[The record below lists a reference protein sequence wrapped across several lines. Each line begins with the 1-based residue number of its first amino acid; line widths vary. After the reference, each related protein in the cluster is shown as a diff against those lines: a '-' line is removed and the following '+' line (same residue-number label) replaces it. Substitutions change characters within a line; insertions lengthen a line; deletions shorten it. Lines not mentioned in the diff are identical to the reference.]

1 MNNSPQVS
9 IITPSYNHEKFIG
22 ACIESAIQQTYENWE
37 QIIIDDGS
45 TDQTAEVI
53 LSYADPRI
61 RYVHQENR
69 GIEALPH
76 TYNRALEFCNGELIA
91 ILEGDDAWPPE
102 KLSSLVKAFDD
113 KDVVL
118 AYGAVADMASDGTW
132 KGRLGRSVRRRM
144 RLPKEILTN
153 DPPGSATGYMLRAD
167 GVDLVPPSTVVIRR
181 TALKAIGGFQYVPNL
196 CVTDFPT
203 CVTLSLVGKFHYTP
217 EVMGY
222 RRRHLGSATF
232 HNVKRILTEAH
243 QYVCR
248 FPEEHNFPITASER
262 EAIEKTWSRTGPRS
276 EFTTGRLEL
285 ANGNWK
291 AARKHFARALNPIAP
306 RTFFA
311 SSVGWGLSWLHC
323 DLESLLKLVGIATM
337 REKNVVTNLHEESMK
352 TR

>member
-118 AYGAVADMASDGTW
+118 AYGARLHVESGRSGPRASIHGCHSAYRTEGHWRVSIRSEPLCHGLPDVCDSESGW
-132 KGRLGRSVRRRM
+132 KVPLHARGHGIPQAASRLGHVSQREADIDRGTSVR
-144 RLPKEILTN
+144 LQI
-153 DPPGSATGYMLRAD
+153 
-167 GVDLVPPSTVVIRR
+167 
-181 TALKAIGGFQYVPNL
+181 
-196 CVTDFPT
+196 
-203 CVTLSLVGKFHYTP
+203 
-217 EVMGY
+217 
-222 RRRHLGSATF
+222 
-232 HNVKRILTEAH
+232 
-243 QYVCR
+243 
-248 FPEEHNFPITASER
+248 
-262 EAIEKTWSRTGPRS
+262 SRG
-276 EFTTGRLEL
+276 
-285 ANGNWK
+285 A
-291 AARKHFARALNPIAP
+291 
-306 RTFFA
+306 
-311 SSVGWGLSWLHC
+311 
-323 DLESLLKLVGIATM
+323 
-337 REKNVVTNLHEESMK
+337 
-352 TR
+352 